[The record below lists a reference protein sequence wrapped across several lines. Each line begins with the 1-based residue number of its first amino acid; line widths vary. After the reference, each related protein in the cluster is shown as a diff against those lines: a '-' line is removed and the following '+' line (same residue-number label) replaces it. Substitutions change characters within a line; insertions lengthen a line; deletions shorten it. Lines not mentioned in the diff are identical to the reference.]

1 MLQNSVASFFSSFSS
16 EVGLSTL
23 AMAETSECP
32 ENTENREG
40 NEGSRGLPRSQSE
53 RFLAVCKAH
62 VQQERELQ
70 EKYYEKLFVTVEKV
84 MRTSQSSQLEMLQV
98 LLDRETADVKRKL
111 QATRQ
116 GEVLIIYHNTFSY
129 NEIHEVTKN

>member
-1 MLQNSVASFFSSFSS
+1 MAESS
-16 EVGLSTL
+16 EYS
-23 AMAETSECP
+23 

-40 NEGSRGLPRSQSE
+40 NDGTSRGIPRSQSE

-70 EKYYEKLFVTVEKV
+70 EKYYESLFTTVEKV
-84 MRTSQSSQLEMLQV
+84 MRTSQSNQLKMLQV
-98 LLDRETADVKRKL
+98 LLERETADVKRKL

-116 GEVLIIYHNTFSY
+116 GEVFLTTIFFFCA
-129 NEIHEVTKN
+129 TKYIK

>member
-1 MLQNSVASFFSSFSS
+1 MAESS
-16 EVGLSTL
+16 EYS
-23 AMAETSECP
+23 

-40 NEGSRGLPRSQSE
+40 NDGTSRGIPRSQSE

-70 EKYYEKLFVTVEKV
+70 EKYYESLFTTVEKV
-84 MRTSQSSQLEMLQV
+84 MRASQSNQLKMLQV
-98 LLDRETADVKRKL
+98 LLERETADVKRKL

-116 GEVLIIYHNTFSY
+116 GEVFLTTIFFFVRRNI
-129 NEIHEVTKN
+129 